1 MARKRKRIDWD
12 RIRWGTLARWCR
24 KHNDEIKRL
33 TGRNC
38 FTKDGGLND
47 HTLRYLYKHQEIV
60 KRIAK
65 SHYKRILR
73 KIRFK
78 LYVLRG

>member
-1 MARKRKRIDWD
+1 MARKRKGVDWA
-12 RIRWGTLARWCR
+12 RIRWGTLTAWCKR
-24 KHNDEIKRL
+24 HEKEIRRL

-38 FTKDGGLND
+38 FTKTGELND
-47 HTLRYLYKHQEIV
+47 RTLRYLYKHQEIV

-65 SHYKRILR
+65 SHWKRILR

-78 LYVLRG
+78 LNVLKG

>member
-1 MARKRKRIDWD
+1 MARRRKRLDWD
-12 RIRWGTLARWCR
+12 RIRWGSLTEWCLR
-24 KHNDEIKRL
+24 HSKEIKRY
-33 TGRNC
+33 TGKPC
-38 FTKDGGLND
+38 FTKTGELND
-47 HTLRYLYKHQEIV
+47 NTLRYLYNHPDVV

-78 LYVLRG
+78 LFVLRG